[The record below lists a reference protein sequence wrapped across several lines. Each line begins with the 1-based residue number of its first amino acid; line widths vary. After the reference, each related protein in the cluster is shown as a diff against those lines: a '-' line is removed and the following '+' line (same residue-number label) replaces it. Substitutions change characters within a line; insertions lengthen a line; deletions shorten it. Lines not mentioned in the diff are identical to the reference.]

1 MFEVKFEKKKLF
13 WGWIFGRIL
22 ILSCWNYFFMFI
34 LSFESLTDSTV
45 LDLLLLAENVR
56 DFPNSD

>member
-13 WGWIFGRIL
+13 WDWIFGTIL
-22 ILSCWNYFFMFI
+22 LLSCWNYFFMFI